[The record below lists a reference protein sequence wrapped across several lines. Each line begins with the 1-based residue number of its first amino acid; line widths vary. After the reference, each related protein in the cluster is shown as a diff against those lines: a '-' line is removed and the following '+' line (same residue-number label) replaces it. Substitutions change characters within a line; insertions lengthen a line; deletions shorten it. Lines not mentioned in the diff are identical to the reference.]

1 MKINRITGQQVV
13 EAERFVLRP
22 VRKSDA
28 GLLTMHTADE
38 RVARATRTIPH
49 PLPPGVTEAFID
61 RSQSPDRA
69 QDVWVM
75 DGSRGGHAEV
85 MGLVSLT
92 PMDREQS
99 EIKFWVAPAFWNT
112 GLASEA
118 VRAIVAANP
127 HGSKTMFAEVFQD
140 NAASAR
146 VVTNAGFVFLG
157 DAEAYSLARD
167 ANVATWTYVNRLRD

>member
-1 MKINRITGQQVV
+1 MIIDRMTRQQVV
-13 EAERFVLRP
+13 AAERFILRP
-22 VRKSDA
+22 VRQSDA
-28 GLLTMHTADE
+28 GLLTMHTSDE

-49 PLPPGVTEAFID
+49 PLPPGATEAFIGS
-61 RSQSPDRA
+61 SQSPDRT

-146 VVTNAGFVFLG
+146 VVSNAGFVFLG

-167 ANVATWTYVNRLRD
+167 ATVATWTYVNRLRE